1 MIKPSLGVAK
11 SLRRKLTNQYLGI
24 FTLVYFLLLLIIMIT
39 RGGAEYLNTRDHL
52 TDSVY
57 KKIHNEEAIISKDD
71 YYKDGYEQYIVSFA
85 EFRVN
90 GNEAEMTYGEGTM
103 PEYDYLKDYNVF
115 DIIRYFTRTGDAIF
129 VCKDYSPENKVMYV
143 KFDIF
148 SYSLDNVFFDEMLV
162 LLITFIVVY
171 LFGVILFAS
180 IGNAKVKKALR
191 PIHDLTALTASINE
205 NNLNLRID
213 VESARYELKELC
225 ITLNSMLDRIEKV
238 YMKQK
243 TFVSDVSHE
252 LRTPISVIDGYVNM
266 LKRWGSSDSTV
277 LDESIEAILSE
288 TKSMKE
294 LVEALLF
301 LARYDNQ
308 SVKYETE
315 ELDISGLLED
325 VYRETKLMDKDNH
338 ILSIDIE
345 EGLVCLG
352 DYNKI
357 KECLRI
363 FIDNS
368 LKYTPAGREIRLSCK
383 DSGKYSVITIKDKGI
398 GISKDHLKNIFNRF
412 YRVETSRAKETG
424 GSGLGL
430 PIARA
435 IILAH
440 SGKIKL
446 YSKEESGTTI
456 EISLPKY
463 TTGVS

>member
-1 MIKPSLGVAK
+1 MIKPRLGVAK

-24 FTLVYFLLLLIIMIT
+24 FTIVYFLLLLIIMIT
-39 RGGAEYLNTRDHL
+39 RVEAEYLNTRDHL

-57 KKIHNEEAIISKDD
+57 KKIHNEEPIISAGE
-71 YYKDGYEQYIVSFA
+71 YYKDGYEQYILSYA
-85 EFRVN
+85 EYRVT
-90 GNEAEMTYGEGTM
+90 GDDAVFVDGEGSI
-103 PEYDYLKDYNVF
+103 PEYDFLKNF
-115 DIIRYFTRTGDAIF
+115 KFFNSIRYFTKTGDTIF
-129 VCKDYSPENKVMYV
+129 NCKNYSDDNRTMFIT
-143 KFDIF
+143 FDLF
-148 SYSLDNVFFDEMLV
+148 NYSLDNVFFGELLI
-162 LLITFIVVY
+162 LLITFIVIY
-171 LFGVILFAS
+171 LIGVLLFVS
-180 IGNAKVKKALR
+180 IGNAKAKKALK
-191 PIHDLTALTASINE
+191 PIHDLTALTSSINE

-266 LKRWGSSDSTV
+266 LKRWGSSDQVV

-288 TKSMKE
+288 TKNMKE

-301 LARYDNQ
+301 LARYDNH
-308 SVKYETE
+308 SIKYESE

-338 ILSIDIE
+338 HLSIDIQ
-345 EGLVCLG
+345 EGLICLG

-368 LKYTPAGREIRLSCK
+368 LKYTPPGKDIHLNCK
-383 DSGKYSVITIKDKGI
+383 ESDKYIIITIKDKGI

-440 SGKIKL
+440 NGKIRL
-446 YSKEESGTTI
+446 FSKEGSGTTI
-456 EISLPKY
+456 EILLPK
-463 TTGVS
+463 VIA